1 MEGKL
6 LNGAT
11 KGVCFVTINL
21 KSEDDGDEEV
31 GEGSDGNEDDGSSHQ
46 DAPTTTG
53 RSHNK
58 AQMKTKTKTK
68 TTVPVVA
75 PAASVMHVDI

>member
-11 KGVCFVTINL
+11 GGVCFITRNL

-31 GEGSDGNEDDGSSHQ
+31 REGSDGNEDDGGSDQ